1 MESMLTVIGPI
12 AAVGALYVV
21 VPVVADTY
29 RRFRGKRSVTCPET
43 HQSAEIELDAGLIAA
58 RTAVG
63 NRIERSDFKVLSCSR
78 WPERHECGQECVEQ
92 LTAAGAA
99 SAAQR

>member
-1 MESMLTVIGPI
+1 MDSVFTVIGPI

-29 RRFRGKRSVTCPET
+29 RRFRGKRSVACPET
-43 HQSAEIELDAGLIAA
+43 KQPAEIELDAALIAA

-78 WPERHECGQECVEQ
+78 WPERHECDQACVEQ
-92 LTAAGAA
+92 LTNI
-99 SAAQR
+99 SAAPASQR